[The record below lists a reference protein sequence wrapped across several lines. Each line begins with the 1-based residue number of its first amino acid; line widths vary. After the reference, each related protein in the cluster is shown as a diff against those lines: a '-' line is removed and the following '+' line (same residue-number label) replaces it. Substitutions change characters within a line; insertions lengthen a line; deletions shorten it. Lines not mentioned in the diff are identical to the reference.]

1 VDDLRAIAKT
11 LPDTPVLIGH
21 SLGGLVVQKYLEK
34 YDARAAVLL
43 APSPVTGMFQSGLR
57 LVRRH
62 PWLFAKVH
70 VTLEPGVL
78 YSTPERARAFLFSPG
93 FSEERARRHAARLGR
108 ESFRAM
114 LDMTYSLPRVDRIR
128 QRGCP
133 MLVLGAAND
142 VIVPPAEVE
151 RTAKAYDAPYAI
163 FPSTGHDMM
172 LDDQWERVADHI
184 RRWLVGSVVQSPGAW
199 SAVARDQAD
208 GTT

>member
-1 VDDLRAIAKT
+1 
-11 LPDTPVLIGH
+11 
-21 SLGGLVVQKYLEK
+21 
-34 YDARAAVLL
+34 
-43 APSPVTGMFQSGLR
+43 
-57 LVRRH
+57 
-62 PWLFAKVH
+62 
-70 VTLEPGVL
+70 
-78 YSTPERARAFLFSPG
+78 
-93 FSEERARRHAARLGR
+93 
-108 ESFRAM
+108 
-114 LDMTYSLPRVDRIR
+114 
-128 QRGCP
+128 